1 MLYTFAF
8 DSEFGNATE
17 KKWYK
22 VMMKVMASFRLS
34 INEVRSAS
42 YKVDVGL

>member
-17 KKWYK
+17 KKWL
-22 VMMKVMASFRLS
+22 VMIEECYGQF
-34 INEVRSAS
+34 
-42 YKVDVGL
+42 